1 MIPEVVL
8 WRPYTH
14 AHAPL
19 HSHAHTHT
27 EHASIHTHASVHTHA
42 STMPARAS
50 SLLLKTLLYTSQNP
64 QASPASE
71 TMGCGGPQ
79 PSEFTLPVVFS
90 SASLSAPVSCHFC
103 NPDAS
108 LCTNHRSQLTPK
120 HPQTSIYL
128 ERPSRKLNTK
138 SKWNTEG
145 ISVAIVAT
153 QYSCP

>member
-1 MIPEVVL
+1 MSSGPPTHMHMH
-8 WRPYTH
+8 PYIH
-14 AHAPL
+14 M
-19 HSHAHTHT
+19 HTHT

-64 QASPASE
+64 QAAPASE
-71 TMGCGGPQ
+71 TLGCGGPQ
-79 PSEFTLPVVFS
+79 PSGFTLSVILS
-90 SASLSAPVSCHFC
+90 SASLSAPVSCHLC

-108 LCTNHRSQLTPK
+108 LCTNHRSRLTPK

-128 ERPSRKLNTK
+128 EAQSQKLNTK

-145 ISVAIVAT
+145 SSVVIVAT
-153 QYSCP
+153 QYSCR